1 MIKNTRMNLRN
12 PAVDEAQ
19 RNEMFELIRES
30 VRKETGSSLHFHNKV
45 APEDVIL
52 CAIETA
58 YFYIFNTKD
67 IPVGGLP
74 EDMLSLVINEVGQE
88 NVTVLEKGIDAIKIR
103 LKNHVWW
110 LCQGLFSAYQ
120 SQMPWPVAHIGVNK
134 NASLCA
140 PRPIF
145 PVCLGFEKIIP
156 ILDELFPE
164 IEKVAME
171 AARDKEEK
179 FRQKQSVPKKEK
191 HLPPMPERQSE
202 ERFLKDFNKGEIID
216 EAVDSVLNHFIKH
229 VDNYIGFAGIPDS
242 MGFRHEVILETLSKL
257 MLRLDILD
265 KDWHPSFLS
274 KDLVDAFHNAG
285 IPGKRFKK
293 TKGRDSVVLWN
304 SIIEILSDARTY
316 VYQADMKESVCSM
329 IHFHGCQP
337 KDITAGEFVQLL
349 FEFDGWVEQICEK
362 ADNVYSLL
370 KDKYDENMNKE
381 QEIQK
386 TVKNALAGKGIDY
399 HCFVEKDKV
408 TLSLEKIVYS
418 KTKVE
423 VPLEKL
429 EETLSDVQSII
440 AKGETRCSHGVD
452 IWNDPFSDRQGLY
465 KRLAV
470 PEEGK

>member
-1 MIKNTRMNLRN
+1 MNSMSLRN
-12 PAVDEAQ
+12 PIANNTERQ
-19 RNEMFELIRES
+19 EMFELIRKR
-30 VRKETGSSLHFHNKV
+30 VRKEIGASLHFHNEV
-45 APEDVIL
+45 TPDEVIL
-52 CAIETA
+52 SAIETA

-67 IPVGGLP
+67 IPVGDLP

-88 NVTVLEKGIDAIKIR
+88 NVTIIEKGVDAIKIR

-120 SQMPWPVAHIGVNK
+120 SQMPWPVAHIGVNE
-134 NASLCA
+134 NAPLCA

-202 ERFLKDFNKGEIID
+202 ERFLKDFSKGEIID

-242 MGFRHEVILETLSKL
+242 MGFRHEVILETFSKL

-265 KDWHPSFLS
+265 KDWHPSILS
-274 KDLVDAFHNAG
+274 RDLVDAFHNAG
-285 IPGKRFKK
+285 IPGKRFKI

-304 SIIEILSDARTY
+304 STIEILSDARTY
-316 VYQADMKESVCSM
+316 IYPSNMKERVCSLK
-329 IHFHGCQP
+329 HFNGCQP
-337 KDITAGEFVQLL
+337 KNITAGEFVQLL

-370 KDKYDENMNKE
+370 KDKNDENMKKE

-386 TVKNALAGKGIDY
+386 TVKDALAGKGIDY
-399 HCFVEKDKV
+399 HCFVEKDKL
-408 TLSLEKIVYS
+408 TISLEKIVYS

-429 EETLSDVQSII
+429 EETLFDVQNII
-440 AKGETRCSHGVD
+440 AKGEIRCSPGID
-452 IWNDPFSDRQGLY
+452 IWNDLFSDRRGLY
-465 KRLAV
+465 ERLAE
-470 PEEGK
+470 PRKEEDK